1 MTSATDLFRG
11 CSPSCS
17 LSGGGAPARFS
28 SELGHSARSHQPLSF
43 ASSWVQ
49 GFVHAVPALGGGP
62 VYGELLGPL
71 SDALLHPQS
80 SQPARSR
87 LQRSPARAAPA
98 LSRSQA
104 SAGSRSRESGRHS
117 STAESTASASNRAAS
132 KQATAAGGSSARV
145 ANLDGSANGGR
156 PQPARISAGNAG
168 SPGVSTST
176 AVAMTYRQSGSTGLA
191 PISRAMPL
199 AVSPPRADGPG
210 RAASVSLS
218 PRAIRG
224 WRERLAERVAAR
236 LILCGMGENNE
247 PNVVALPELWSQLV
261 DGPTA
266 SLELLMQAAT
276 ADVFSATSDVCSA
289 SSAGCPSAPTVLMPP
304 RAPAETITAPA
315 GTGLNTV
322 ADTPALFPIPI
333 AAVEQSTVATM
344 REVGEELLSN
354 VPGQACMPLL
364 LPSAHAATQAP
375 CGPPPA
381 SLTRTAMAPMY
392 QQDFDSGDELAWL
405 SLKMKRVL
413 DEEARRHGI
422 KV

>member
-1 MTSATDLFRG
+1 MTRATDLFRG
-11 CSPSCS
+11 CSASCS
-17 LSGGGAPARFS
+17 LSGGGGPARFS
-28 SELGHSARSHQPLSF
+28 SELAQSARGHQPLSF

-49 GFVHAVPALGGGP
+49 GFVQAVPALGGGP
-62 VYGELLGPL
+62 VYGELLGSL
-71 SDALLHPQS
+71 ADALLHPQN

-98 LSRSQA
+98 LSRSQ
-104 SAGSRSRESGRHS
+104 SPAGARYPKSGLHS
-117 STAESTASASNRAAS
+117 STAESTASASIRAAS
-132 KQATAAGGSSARV
+132 SQAKAAGGSSARV
-145 ANLDGSANGGR
+145 ANLHGSANGGST
-156 PQPARISAGNAG
+156 QPTRSSAAKAG

-199 AVSPPRADGPG
+199 AVSLPRADGPG

-261 DGPTA
+261 DGPAA
-266 SLELLMQAAT
+266 SHEFLMQAAT
-276 ADVFSATSDVCSA
+276 AHVLSATSDIFSA
-289 SSAGCPSAPTVLMPP
+289 SPGGCPSTPTVLIPP
-304 RAPAETITAPA
+304 RAPVATIAAPA
-315 GTGLNTV
+315 GTCLNAT

-333 AAVEQSTVATM
+333 AAVEQSTVATL